1 MARRCVAGDRVGGRP
16 SSVPPLLG
24 VRTCAFHPARPHPAS
39 VVTIRGPRSRAGFM
53 QAPEMPP
60 KAEPSTVTV
69 APTSRGAAEEGMVES
84 LSPVGG
90 NGGVRLT
97 ARRVSA
103 QEW

>member
-1 MARRCVAGDRVGGRP
+1 
-16 SSVPPLLG
+16 
-24 VRTCAFHPARPHPAS
+24 
-39 VVTIRGPRSRAGFM
+39 M